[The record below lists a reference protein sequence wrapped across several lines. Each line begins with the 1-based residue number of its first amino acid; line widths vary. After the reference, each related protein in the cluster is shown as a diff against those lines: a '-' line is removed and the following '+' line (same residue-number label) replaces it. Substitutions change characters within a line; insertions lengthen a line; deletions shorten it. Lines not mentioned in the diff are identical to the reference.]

1 MVTRKGVIVTLL
13 KKIDVKKIASLLG
26 TVLMFVALYFVV
38 MRIIEMRDNIDLS
51 ILANLWVLIPLLLL
65 ILWES
70 LVMIFTS
77 ENFRRIVMSIS
88 GVKVSK
94 PIAIKAYNNGN
105 IYKYIPSGVM
115 LLLGRNQMAT
125 KTEGL
130 SHGKVALA
138 TILEGIIWI
147 VCALIL
153 ASVFALDYVVYYI
166 RQLEIEYLGV
176 IVTAVAL
183 IVLLVILL
191 IYRFRH
197 KLLGDMLDI
206 KSETQGLR
214 MTGLLRRLPLML
226 LIVTFWSLSFM
237 TTMAILGQPLTL
249 YLGIK
254 IAGLYI
260 MSWLIGFITPGA
272 PGGLGIREIVLL
284 MFLGAT
290 VYDGILLSAIV
301 IHRLIQVISDV
312 VAFGIARCYAYIKR

>member
-1 MVTRKGVIVTLL
+1 MIVTLL

>member
-1 MVTRKGVIVTLL
+1 VIVTLL